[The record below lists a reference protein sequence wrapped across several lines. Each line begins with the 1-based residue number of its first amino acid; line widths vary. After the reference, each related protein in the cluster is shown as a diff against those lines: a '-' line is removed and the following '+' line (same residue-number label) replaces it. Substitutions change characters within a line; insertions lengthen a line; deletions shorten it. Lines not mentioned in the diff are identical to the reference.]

1 MKKLFAALVL
11 LGSSFPAQAGEKIAV
26 ININEAILN
35 TDFAKAKIDSF
46 EADPEFK
53 KYIDEVNKIQE
64 KGIELTEKYKKNE
77 MTMSAA
83 EKSGLESK
91 IKIKQADL
99 EHVIKTIQQ
108 IKAKL
113 IKELQVEMQNKA
125 MTALQEV
132 VETEG
137 IGLLL
142 KSDPEIVIKAD
153 TSFDISAKVTEKLNK
168 MK

>member
-77 MTMSAA
+77 MTIS
-83 EKSGLESK
+83 L
-91 IKIKQADL
+91 Q
-99 EHVIKTIQQ
+99 
-108 IKAKL
+108 KL
-113 IKELQVEMQNKA
+113 QRN
-125 MTALQEV
+125 
-132 VETEG
+132 
-137 IGLLL
+137 
-142 KSDPEIVIKAD
+142 
-153 TSFDISAKVTEKLNK
+153 
-168 MK
+168 

>member
-11 LGSSFPAQAGEKIAV
+11 LGGSFPAQAGEKIAV

-77 MTMSAA
+77 MAMSAA

>member
-1 MKKLFAALVL
+1 MA
-11 LGSSFPAQAGEKIAV
+11 
-26 ININEAILN
+26 
-35 TDFAKAKIDSF
+35 
-46 EADPEFK
+46 
-53 KYIDEVNKIQE
+53 
-64 KGIELTEKYKKNE
+64 
-77 MTMSAA
+77 MSAA